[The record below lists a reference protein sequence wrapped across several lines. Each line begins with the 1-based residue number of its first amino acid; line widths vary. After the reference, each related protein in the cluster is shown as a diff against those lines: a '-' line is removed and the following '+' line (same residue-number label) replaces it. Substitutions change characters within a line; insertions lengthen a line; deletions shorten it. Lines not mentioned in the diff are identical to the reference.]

1 MGYSPHLSEDSK
13 TKKVPSPY
21 PTCDKNVWTYLAN
34 KVSVPLLNDDRGVR
48 PKAKIQWNI
57 ANLHFEIWTSLLT
70 PLSQPPSE
78 AFS

>member
-70 PLSQPPSE
+70 PSRNLH
-78 AFS
+78 